1 MKSSPVFQLLAKLYA
16 TELVSAAYLGLLGRL
31 PDDAGLK
38 VYCAELGSGL
48 KAGKGLAELLT
59 AISGSQEHWKRLLQQ
74 SAEELVRAACEG
86 ILQRAPAEQEL
97 KALAAQFRTSGSIA
111 GLLSTVA
118 NSQEH
123 WEQSLARRS
132 QELVLALYRSIF
144 NRDPDS
150 QRLQSYATQLKANKD
165 IPGLLS
171 AIGASQEFWERQIAQ
186 RAEELVRAAYRALL
200 DREPEDGALKAYVAQ
215 LKEHKSLAQLL
226 SAIGSSREHW
236 KLLRRARAEE
246 LVRSVYV
253 ALLNR
258 QPDEPALQT
267 YVAKSQQGEPLAEL
281 LSAVAR
287 SQEHWELLLQE
298 RAPELIGAIYRGLL
312 RREPDDL
319 GLTAHVAQFRANRD
333 LASVASAIGRSR
345 ERDRKF
351 KRTEDWPHP
360 ARSYDSTTWVFL
372 HIQKTAGTSLQNMIV
387 ESFGAESVYHEHDD
401 SLFLHCP
408 AELSMYSVFAGH
420 FNYDSLAFIPR
431 RKLNVFTFVREPTQ
445 RLVSLYNFWRA
456 HDPSAPGFHDTMRLA
471 QELDIETFYGCR
483 EIGRRGITWNHLTW
497 CIMGDRQW
505 RAWRRLLASTATTER
520 PHVIE
525 SLRPAIRQRVR
536 EFCFVGLQED
546 FAGSCRQLFRVLG
559 RACPAERADHSV
571 EKLSAI
577 HSHIKKIA
585 KPSLTSG
592 AIEAMAKLVEL
603 DAIVYEE
610 AKTLY
615 AERFAEPGVVTQRR
629 RSARQ
634 ANVGTKAQRAKARGR

>member
-1 MKSSPVFQLLAKLYA
+1 MKSSPVFQLVAKLYA
-16 TELVSAAYLGLLGRL
+16 AELVRAAYLGMLGRL

-38 VYCAELGSGL
+38 TYCAELGSGL

-59 AISGSQEHWKRLLQQ
+59 AISRSQEHWQRVLQQ
-74 SAEELVRAACEG
+74 RAEDLVRAACEG
-86 ILQRAPAEQEL
+86 ILKRAPGEQEL
-97 KALAAQFRTSGSIA
+97 KALAAQFGKSGSIA

-118 NSQEH
+118 SSQEH

-150 QRLQSYATQLKANKD
+150 QRLQSYATQLKTSKD
-165 IPGLLS
+165 IPGLLL
-171 AIGASQEFWERQIAQ
+171 AIGASQEFWEGQIAQ
-186 RAEELVRAAYRALL
+186 RAEELVRAVYGALL
-200 DREPEDGALKAYVAQ
+200 GREPDDGGLKAYVAQ
-215 LKEHKSLAQLL
+215 LKEHKSLAELL
-226 SAIGSSREHW
+226 ATIGKSQEHW
-236 KLLRRARAEE
+236 EVLWQARAEE
-246 LVRSVYV
+246 LVRTMFV

-258 QPDEPALQT
+258 QPEEPALKA
-267 YVAKSQQGEPLAEL
+267 YVTKIQQGQRLAEL
-281 LSAVAR
+281 LSAVGR

-298 RAPELIGAIYRGLL
+298 RATEVIGAIYRGLL
-312 RREPDDL
+312 RREPDSV
-319 GLTAHVAQFRANRD
+319 GLTAYVAQFRANRD
-333 LASVASAIGRSR
+333 LAGVASAIGRSR
-345 ERDRKF
+345 ERDRKL
-351 KRTEDWPHP
+351 KRDEDWPHP
-360 ARSYDSTTWVFL
+360 ARSYNSTTWVFV
-372 HIQKTAGTSLQNMIV
+372 HMQKTAGTSLQNMIV
-387 ESFGAESVYHEHDD
+387 ESFGAENVYHRHDD

-408 AELSMYSVFAGH
+408 AELSLYSVFAGH

-431 RKLNVFTFVREPTQ
+431 RKLNVFTFVRDPRQ

-456 HDPSAPGFHDTMRLA
+456 HDPSAPGFHDSMRLA

-483 EIGRRGITWNHLTW
+483 DIGRRQSSWNHMTW
-497 CIMGDRQW
+497 CMMGDRQW

-520 PHVIE
+520 PRVIE
-525 SLRPAIRQRVR
+525 SLRPAIRQRLR

-577 HSHIKKIA
+577 YPHIKKIA

-592 AIEAMAKLVEL
+592 AIEVMAELVEL

-615 AERFAEPGVVTQRR
+615 AEQSAEPGVATKR
-629 RSARQ
+629 RSSTRL
-634 ANVGTKAQRAKARGR
+634 ANSGTKARRAKARGR